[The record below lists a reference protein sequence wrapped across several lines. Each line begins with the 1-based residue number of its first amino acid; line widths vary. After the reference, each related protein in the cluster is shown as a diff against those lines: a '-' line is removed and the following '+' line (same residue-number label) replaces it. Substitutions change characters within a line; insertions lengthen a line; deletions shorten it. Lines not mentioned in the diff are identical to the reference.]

1 MSIQLIT
8 DGRNGRDER
17 VILWRL
23 GDYTY
28 ELEIGTGLYKKNI
41 KFHGENFPGFWIP
54 CLFFWRIIRL
64 EINVHLYIE
73 YFKKIYMQ
81 KWKVQNWFSRT
92 KVKKK
97 KINI

>member
-28 ELEIGTGLYKKNI
+28 ELEIGTGLYKKNL
-41 KFHGENFPGFWIP
+41 KFHETEYYEA
-54 CLFFWRIIRL
+54 L
-64 EINVHLYIE
+64 EHFDSAVTNYTEIA
-73 YFKKIYMQ
+73 
-81 KWKVQNWFSRT
+81 
-92 KVKKK
+92 
-97 KINI
+97 